1 MMWNADGMISR
12 SILGGLVGEAL
23 MCFVLCLMPEQ
34 VGREFLAGFII
45 NVSFQMIH
53 ENRDGIL
60 IRILRLGSFS
70 FNTHAGARRCAS
82 RHEAASTNVK
92 IAHGPR
98 CLFHTLPEQK
108 WWKRLQRC
116 VALAEES
123 WKKPALQRGTKCYMH
138 GYREKEKKGV
148 GRESAASRAVSGMLK
163 EDKVAARR
171 RSPSPPAPIA
181 GFISWAQQERRLG
194 FVPQKPVSLTGFTA
208 CCYMPLPTCATVC
221 ESFLSHTLSVCVSS
235 HTVSLTP
242 LFSRFYS
249 LYIFFD
255 SDSREW
261 RKERQG
267 WVFSDAVLFESRL
280 KFGSWGFLSF
290 VVYWFIRCQGLLEIL
305 EELVL
310 FVQISCKLSLITA
323 LAVLILHQY
332 LTFGLLNWPFL
343 KPLLLWQVSTTR
355 PSFWIQTLK
364 PCMGL

>member
-34 VGREFLAGFII
+34 VGGEFLAGVII
-45 NVSFQMIH
+45 NVSFQMIQ

-163 EDKVAARR
+163 EDKVAAQR

-235 HTVSLTP
+235 HTVSLTAVFSLL
-242 LFSRFYS
+242 LFIYIFWFRQQRVKERKAGLSFLRRSSFWVQTEIWQLRFSQFCCLLIHQMSRFAGNTWEIGLICS
-249 LYIFFD
+249 NFLQIEFDNRSGSFD
-255 SDSREW
+255 SAP
-261 RKERQG
+261 
-267 WVFSDAVLFESRL
+267 VFDFWTFE
-280 KFGSWGFLSF
+280 
-290 VVYWFIRCQGLLEIL
+290 
-305 EELVL
+305 
-310 FVQISCKLSLITA
+310 
-323 LAVLILHQY
+323 
-332 LTFGLLNWPFL
+332 LTVP
-343 KPLLLWQVSTTR
+343 
-355 PSFWIQTLK
+355 
-364 PCMGL
+364 